1 MFTASVSLFR
11 SLDLFSSL
19 LSGTTETGTGQ
30 NVTWRITFYLTPSQP
45 ASQPRCWSI
54 CLIQSKNGHRDLQHC
69 FLMSCLL
76 PGFASASLIV
86 ANADPDP
93 EPVQQESHLSNLT
106 RQQNSIT
113 TQSSTFLFPY
123 SISHSKHGPRYLISQ
138 QASIPPP
145 GHPNRRRTATGSQAT
160 PQFRDPTSSC
170 HVERLY
176 EPSRSRS
183 SPFSIAIQF
192 LHSLV
197 ARGACSVRVSGKEVT
212 RQEVSEKVDEYD
224 ESV

>member
-1 MFTASVSLFR
+1 MADHVL
-11 SLDLFSSL
+11 LDA
-19 LSGTTETGTGQ
+19 
-30 NVTWRITFYLTPSQP
+30 QP
-45 ASQPRCWSI
+45 ASLDVDPYAS
-54 CLIQSKNGHRDLQHC
+54 SNPKNGHRDLQLC

-76 PGFASASLIV
+76 PGFASASLMV

-93 EPVQQESHLSNLT
+93 EPVQQESHFSNLT
-106 RQQNSIT
+106 GQQNSIT
-113 TQSSTFLFPY
+113 THSSTFLFPH
-123 SISHSKHGPRYLISQ
+123 SISRSKHGPRYFISQ

-160 PQFRDPTSSC
+160 PQFRNPTSSC
-170 HVERLY
+170 YVQRFY

-192 LHSLV
+192 LHPLV
-197 ARGACSVRVSGKEVT
+197 TRGACSVRVSGKEVT

-224 ESV
+224 KSV